1 MACSFSRSGVWE
13 ISQYPCCFFSYAF
26 HFSSLLPS
34 SLYFGCFPHSLFY
47 SWFCGSPAAVKVC
60 WKLCPKAGARDRYWS
75 TWTTNDLFLD
85 ISSALADCSP
95 RYNSLSLL
103 HDFQHGVEFVAEHVL
118 PLLIPLLIDQQL
130 NVQQFAKYMLF
141 VKDIVRT
148 MLDFLKTIAEV
159 ALGVMAS
166 AFAHER
172 NSHVALI
179 KLYMAMI
186 RYCSSPPT
194 FCTCVALIYFVF

>member
-148 MLDFLKTIAEV
+148 MLDFLKTIAEFV
-159 ALGVMAS
+159 ILHSLMAS
-166 AFAHER
+166 HYSKLER
-172 NSHVALI
+172 LLQPLGRLHL
-179 KLYMAMI
+179 LMGQQ
-186 RYCSSPPT
+186 
-194 FCTCVALIYFVF
+194 